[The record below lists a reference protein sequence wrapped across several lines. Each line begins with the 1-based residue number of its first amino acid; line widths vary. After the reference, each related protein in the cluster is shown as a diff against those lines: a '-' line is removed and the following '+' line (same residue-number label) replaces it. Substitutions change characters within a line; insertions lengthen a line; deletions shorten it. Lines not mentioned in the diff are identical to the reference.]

1 MKILKEQAR
10 TGEFRISIKKYDDAE
25 FKKTH
30 DVRYDKNTKQYYAK
44 KNQAVVGFKMVS
56 STQYEPL
63 FRLW

>member
-44 KNQAVVGFKMVS
+44 KKPSGSWF
-56 STQYEPL
+56 
-63 FRLW
+63 